1 MQSPQITTHLG
12 KNGHSHSIHFFSLTG
27 FVYGA
32 KKGKTLNVFIDDLS
46 VPEPDEHG
54 VQEVNEVNTQKTK
67 HNS

>member
-1 MQSPQITTHLG
+1 MA
-12 KNGHSHSIHFFSLTG
+12 SHSIHFFSLTG